1 MRSRVA
7 GRRRNFSPVYLSMTC
22 CTCGADGAPR
32 HGGVF
37 AVNVAVFGPHLQ
49 RHPHHTERIRVKS
62 NQAKAAGEGVSDG
75 IVEEADLSRFFPSFV
90 WVLRDF
96 ALMLHDEVRICLC
109 PSSRGSSFSATAVV
123 RLC

>member
-1 MRSRVA
+1 MAQTEHHDTEV
-7 GRRRNFSPVYLSMTC
+7 FSLSTLLC
-22 CTCGADGAPR
+22 SVLIFNGTRTIDETSIQTLGFIA
-32 HGGVF
+32 
-37 AVNVAVFGPHLQ
+37 NL
-49 RHPHHTERIRVKS
+49 TERIRVKS